1 MRAEPE
7 RAEADGDGDI
17 LLGRRVLVQPGEQRG
32 RGPVEQEHR
41 RETRRRRGGGCGR
54 RRRDRLRLLL
64 MMRTHR
70 RRRRCGPRLPL
81 PRRRPRRHCLQG
93 ARSSSTRH
101 PPLDPVALRGFLL
114 GLFPLSGWV
123 THSWGGSSPFRMA
136 SPFCFR
142 RKRCAGV
149 AAAARCWGRTE
160 AGRDQLHP
168 FSRSPTGQRR
178 PEGAG
183 RGVGAN
189 RAALPCGPRR

>member
-123 THSWGGSSPFRMA
+123 THSWGGSSPL
-136 SPFCFR
+136 SDGLPFLLPSEAMRGGCR
-142 RKRCAGV
+142 RCKMLRKRARTRPTPPFFPFANWV
-149 AAAARCWGRTE
+149 AE
-160 AGRDQLHP
+160 AGD
-168 FSRSPTGQRR
+168 SDWVT
-178 PEGAG
+178 
-183 RGVGAN
+183 
-189 RAALPCGPRR
+189 